1 MLTAHSLVATRPD
14 PAYRDAMKISRCFVA
29 LALLAMLL
37 PAAIARAQE
46 SAALPPA
53 PQPVDKP
60 PLALYIVIVL
70 VLAFASV
77 LLSIMPSKRG
87 HQD

>member
-1 MLTAHSLVATRPD
+1 MAAPQNPAYGESMKTSRILVAC
-14 PAYRDAMKISRCFVA
+14 S
-29 LALLAMLL
+29 ALLALI
-37 PAAIARAQE
+37 PAGVAWAQE

-53 PQPVDKP
+53 PVPVEKP

-70 VLAFASV
+70 ILAFGSV
-77 LLSIMPSKRG
+77 MLSIMPSKRG